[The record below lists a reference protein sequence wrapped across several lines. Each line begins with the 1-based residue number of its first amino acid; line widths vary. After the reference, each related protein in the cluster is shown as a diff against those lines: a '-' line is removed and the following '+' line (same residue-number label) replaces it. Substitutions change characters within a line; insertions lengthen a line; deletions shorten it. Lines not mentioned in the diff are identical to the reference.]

1 MDESILIAVKNALI
15 SGDKSHLVELTK
27 QALSQGIK
35 PEKILYEGLVPG
47 MDVVGEKFKND
58 EFYIPEVILRAIIFK
73 ENVNILRPLLM
84 DQDIKTMGK
93 VLIGTVQGDLH
104 DVGKNLVALMLEAS
118 GYQVIDL
125 GVDISIQTFVEKA
138 KEHNVNIVGL
148 SALLTTTMPNIKK
161 VIQAL
166 HEEGLRG
173 KVKVIIGGAPV
184 SQSFADQVGADAY
197 GHDATDAVE
206 KIRLL
211 LS

>member
-58 EFYIPEVILRAIIFK
+58 EFYIPEVILRAISFK

-84 DQDIKTMGK
+84 DQDIKTTGK

-104 DVGKNLVALMLEAS
+104 DVGKNLVSLMLEAS

-125 GVDISIQTFVEKA
+125 GVDISVQTFVEKA
-138 KEHNVNIVGL
+138 KEHNVDIVGL
-148 SALLTTTMPNIKK
+148 SALLTTTMPNMKK

-166 HEEGLRG
+166 QGDGLRG

>member
-104 DVGKNLVALMLEAS
+104 DVGKNLVSLMLEAS

-166 HEEGLRG
+166 QEEGLRG

-211 LS
+211 LR

>member
-35 PEKILYEGLVPG
+35 PEKILYEGLIPG

-58 EFYIPEVILRAIIFK
+58 EFYIPEVILRAISFK

-84 DQDIKTMGK
+84 DKDIKTMGK

-104 DVGKNLVALMLEAS
+104 DVGKNLVSLMLEAS

-148 SALLTTTMPNIKK
+148 SALLTTTMPNMKK

-166 HEEGLRG
+166 QEEGLRG

>member
-73 ENVNILRPLLM
+73 DNVNILRPLLM
-84 DQDIKTMGK
+84 DKNIKTMGK

-104 DVGKNLVALMLEAS
+104 DVGKNLVSLMLEAS

-125 GVDISIQTFVEKA
+125 GVDIAIQTFVEKA

-148 SALLTTTMPNIKK
+148 SALLTTTMPNMKK

-166 HEEGLRG
+166 QEEGLRG

-197 GHDATDAVE
+197 GHDAADAVE

-211 LS
+211 LR

>member
-35 PEKILYEGLVPG
+35 PEKILYGGLVPG

-84 DQDIKTMGK
+84 DHDIKTMGK

-104 DVGKNLVALMLEAS
+104 DVGKNLVSLMLEAS

-125 GVDISIQTFVEKA
+125 GVDIAIQTFVEKA

-148 SALLTTTMPNIKK
+148 SALLTTTMPNMKK

-166 HEEGLRG
+166 QEEGLRG

>member
-1 MDESILIAVKNALI
+1 MDESILIAVRNALI

-35 PEKILYEGLVPG
+35 PEKILYEGLIPG

-58 EFYIPEVILRAIIFK
+58 EFYIPEVILRAISFK

-84 DQDIKTMGK
+84 DKDIKTMGK

-104 DVGKNLVALMLEAS
+104 DVGKNLVSLMLEAS

-125 GVDISIQTFVEKA
+125 GVDISTRTFVEKA

-166 HEEGLRG
+166 QEDGLRG

>member
-1 MDESILIAVKNALI
+1 MDELILIAVKNALI
-15 SGDKSHLVELTK
+15 SGDKLHLIELTK

-35 PEKILYEGLVPG
+35 PEEILYEGLIPG

-58 EFYIPEVILRAIIFK
+58 EFYIPEVILRATSFK

-104 DVGKNLVALMLEAS
+104 DVGKNLVSLMLEAS

-125 GVDISIQTFVEKA
+125 GVDISVQTFVEKA
-138 KEHNVNIVGL
+138 KEHNVDIVGL

-166 HEEGLRG
+166 QEEGLRG

-206 KIRLL
+206 KIGLL
-211 LS
+211 LI

>member
-15 SGDKSHLVELTK
+15 SGDKSHLAELTK
-27 QALSQGIK
+27 KALSLGIK
-35 PEKILYEGLVPG
+35 PEKILYEGLIPG

-58 EFYIPEVILRAIIFK
+58 EFYIPEVILRATSFK

-84 DQDIKTMGK
+84 DKDIKTMGK

-104 DVGKNLVALMLEAS
+104 DVGKNLVSLMLEAS

-125 GVDISIQTFVEKA
+125 GVDISVQTFVEKA
-138 KEHNVNIVGL
+138 KEHNVDIVGL

-166 HEEGLRG
+166 QEEGLRG

-184 SQSFADQVGADAY
+184 SQSYADQVGADAY

-206 KIRLL
+206 KIGLL
-211 LS
+211 LI

>member
-1 MDESILIAVKNALI
+1 MDESILITVKNALI

-35 PEKILYEGLVPG
+35 PEKILYEGLIPG
-47 MDVVGEKFKND
+47 MAVVGEKFKND
-58 EFYIPEVILRAIIFK
+58 EFYIPEVILRAMIFK
-73 ENVNILRPLLM
+73 DNVNILRPLLM
-84 DQDIKTMGK
+84 DKDIKTMGK
-93 VLIGTVQGDLH
+93 VLIGTVQGDMH
-104 DVGKNLVALMLEAS
+104 DVGKNLVSLMLEAS

-125 GVDISIQTFVEKA
+125 GVDISIQTFVDKA

-166 HEEGLRG
+166 QEEGLRG

>member
-15 SGDKSHLVELTK
+15 SGDRSHLVELTK

-35 PEKILYEGLVPG
+35 PEKILYEGLIPG
-47 MDVVGEKFKND
+47 MAVVGEKFKND
-58 EFYIPEVILRAIIFK
+58 EFYIPEVILRAMSFK
-73 ENVNILRPLLM
+73 DSVNILRPLLM
-84 DQDIKTMGK
+84 DKDIKTMGK

-104 DVGKNLVALMLEAS
+104 DVGKNLVSLMLEAS

-125 GVDISIQTFVEKA
+125 GVDIAIQTFVEKA

-148 SALLTTTMPNIKK
+148 SALLTTTMPNMKK

-166 HEEGLRG
+166 QEEGLRG